1 MNKSGGRHFIMKFRN
16 FALVLAVSFCVTC
29 TAMPAMADGTAA
41 SADQAAAQ
49 PIMQTG
55 DNTAPFYALERAET
69 IIYGGPQTGG
79 LLPRISRAEKDVF
92 GRELPGS
99 LTERQTAMLNFL
111 EKGSAT
117 QPSLLYKLSAAEWAT
132 TKQTHPEWA
141 LARRVDSIE
150 MTIDGT
156 TTSGALATR
165 TEKVMTKLLPEGMN
179 AAQVTVPKATVLKA
193 ALIKTLTVRNVKVND
208 KIILSLAE
216 ELMSNDVLIAPRG
229 SRVFAHITTVK
240 PPRSFG
246 RGSVIE
252 MAFDSFE
259 TIGPG
264 SILIGIGDA
273 AKKAMETDGATA
285 GAAAASVGGAVILG
299 PLGIAT
305 GALIRGTDNQLKEGS
320 IFYVETSEDANV
332 VGYKIPKQITPFIG
346 NPDQTLPQGNASPIN
361 K

>member
-1 MNKSGGRHFIMKFRN
+1 MKFRN
-16 FALVLAVSFCVTC
+16 FSLVLAAAFCLTC
-29 TAMPAMADGTAA
+29 AVLPAMAATQTAT
-41 SADQAAAQ
+41 SADQ
-49 PIMQTG
+49 
-55 DNTAPFYALERAET
+55 TAVSAMSQVGPDSTNQPFYALERAET

-79 LLPRISRAEKDVF
+79 LLPRISKAEKDVF

-117 QPSLLYKLSAAEWAT
+117 QPSLLYKLSTAEWAT
-132 TKQTHPEWA
+132 TRQTHPEWA
-141 LARRVDSIE
+141 LARRVDNIE

-156 TTSGALATR
+156 TTNGALATR

-179 AAQVTVPKATVLKA
+179 AVQVTVPKATVIKA
-193 ALIKTLTVRNVKVND
+193 SLIKTLTVRNVKVDD
-208 KIILSLAE
+208 KIILSLAD
-216 ELMSNDVLIAPRG
+216 ELMSNDILIAPRG
-229 SRVFAHITTVK
+229 SRVFAHITMVK

-264 SILIGIGDA
+264 SIPIGIGDA

-285 GAAAASVGGAVILG
+285 GAAAASIGGAVILG
-299 PLGIAT
+299 PLGLAT

-320 IFYVETSEDANV
+320 IFYVETAEDATV
-332 VGYKIPKQITPFIG
+332 TGYKIPQQITPFVG
-346 NPDQTLPQGNASPIN
+346 TQDQTLPQGNASPIN